1 MKLKHKIWIMKATI
15 AAATIIMM
23 SDPVWPR
30 V

>member
-1 MKLKHKIWIMKATI
+1 MKLKYKVLFMKVTM
-15 AAATIIMM
+15 AAAVIIMM